1 MPAKCGQTITLNDDV
16 FEHSETGWWCNAQ
29 RGDLAKVTKR
39 TENGWLFVRPLNKPT
54 IGFWVRNSPSQT
66 EERDPDVVKA
76 AAVGKTVEEFKAER
90 EVALPPCPYRNDK
103 LTNGRPICSCS
114 YCSGN
119 GHPQTEG
126 CRWPVK
132 TLPPAAPSAFAG
144 RPHASKRA
152 PCTYRMRPEAN
163 PYMSSHN
170 PAYIAQIESNLAYEV
185 AENRR
190 LKKQLADALAAKDRA
205 EHACDR
211 LNKKGA
217 ELTDAH
223 NELVEWVNEA
233 TSLAQACYMV
243 GVEGEVRKLLKF
255 VRKE

>member
-1 MPAKCGQTITLNDDV
+1 MRSVVIWRRSP
-16 FEHSETGWWCNAQ
+16 SEPRTVGCLFAPLRSRRLAFGCEIRLRARWC
-29 RGDLAKVTKR
+29 
-39 TENGWLFVRPLNKPT
+39 VRAVVRAVV
-54 IGFWVRNSPSQT
+54 VRNVAALTAQATDILKLKVADGPLRPRS
-66 EERDPDVVKA
+66 A
-76 AAVGKTVEEFKAER
+76 AAKPATTRAQFDESCRLGPRVIEAASPLQSGCTN
-90 EVALPPCPYRNDK
+90 VAC
-103 LTNGRPICSCS
+103 
-114 YCSGN
+114 
-119 GHPQTEG
+119 
-126 CRWPVK
+126 
-132 TLPPAAPSAFAG
+132 
-144 RPHASKRA
+144 
-152 PCTYRMRPEAN
+152 
-163 PYMSSHN
+163 
-170 PAYIAQIESNLAYEV
+170 NLAYEV

-243 GVEGEVRKLLKF
+243 GAEGEVRKLLKF